1 MNTIGGVVSRCFS
14 TQSFFKDDKFGV
26 KDDKFG
32 VKDDKFGVKDDKFG
46 VKNDKFGVKNAS
58 LIAVFSKESIKRQ
71 LTGCLKKY
79 IVLLNSKE

>member
-1 MNTIGGVVSRCFS
+1 LNTIGGVVSRWFP
-14 TQSFFKDDKFGV
+14 TESFFKDDKFGV

-46 VKNDKFGVKNAS
+46 VKNAS
-58 LIAVFSKESIKRQ
+58 LIAVFSKKKIKRQ
-71 LTGCLKKY
+71 LTECLKGY

>member
-1 MNTIGGVVSRCFS
+1 LNTIGGVVSRWYS
-14 TQSFFKDDKFGV
+14 TKSFFKDDKFGV

-32 VKDDKFGVKDDKFG
+32 VKNDKFGVKD
-46 VKNDKFGVKNAS
+46 DKFGVKNAS

-71 LTGCLKKY
+71 LTGCLKEY